1 MSQRLHRGMYG
12 TDRPT
17 PPGRRRRP
25 RPRELEIT
33 RPPAV
38 YRYAI
43 HSSLIKLGVIE
54 RIREVGFSR
63 AGEA

>member
-12 TDRPT
+12 SDRPT

-25 RPRELEIT
+25 RPRELEVT

-38 YRYAI
+38 YRYGI

-63 AGEA
+63 TEEA